1 MSRKFEVVF
10 DTFDPKSDPTYSSLE
25 VLSMEDL
32 LTVATKHKDEEV
44 IEELARRGLD
54 FQKVSNDAADE
65 TDRECSAPARKI
77 RTNDGNRYG
86 RGREKQSRFH
96 GSLGLSR

>member
-44 IEELARRGLD
+44 IKELARRGLD
-54 FQKVSNDAADE
+54 FQKVSSDAADE
-65 TDRECSAPARKI
+65 TDRI
-77 RTNDGNRYG
+77 MFGTRTKDKD
-86 RGREKQSRFH
+86 E
-96 GSLGLSR
+96 